1 MADNIKIDSKWVVVK
16 TRGLSE
22 VDKVGLIGAG
32 FSYPKGRIVHQHVL
46 IHPRNETDN
55 PPNNVAGLI
64 ALYSKPTDA
73 VYGEISP
80 ADMAELE
87 SLIASLGLE
96 RGGRRKSRKSRKS
109 RKNKS
114 RKSRK
119 NKSRKSRK
127 NKSRK

>member
-16 TRGLSE
+16 TSRLRE
-22 VDKVGLIGAG
+22 VEKVGLIGAG
-32 FSYPKGRIVHQHVL
+32 FSYPQKNGKIVNQSVL

-73 VYGEISP
+73 VYGEISE
-80 ADMAELE
+80 ADMKELE
-87 SLIASLGLE
+87 ALIASLGLE
-96 RGGRRKSRKSRKS
+96 RGGQRKSRKS

-119 NKSRKSRK
+119 NKSRKLRK

>member
-32 FSYPKGRIVHQHVL
+32 FSYPKGRIVHQRVL

-73 VYGEISP
+73 VYGEISD
-80 ADMAELE
+80 ADMKELE
-87 SLIASLGLE
+87 ALIASLGLE
-96 RGGRRKSRKSRKS
+96 RGGQRKSRKS

-114 RKSRK
+114 RRSRK
-119 NKSRKSRK
+119 NKSRK
-127 NKSRK
+127 

>member
-16 TRGLSE
+16 TSRLRE
-22 VDKVGLIGAG
+22 VEKVGLIGAG
-32 FSYPKGRIVHQHVL
+32 FSYPQKNGKIVNQSVL

-73 VYGEISP
+73 VYGEISE
-80 ADMAELE
+80 ADMDELE
-87 SLIASLGLE
+87 ELIKSLGLGS
-96 RGGRRKSRKSRKS
+96 GGQRKS

-119 NKSRKSRK
+119 NKSRKLRK